1 MRWRVYLQLVKL
13 AARGWINNRAPSMG
27 AALAFYSA
35 FTLAPLL
42 IIIIGVA
49 GAIFGENAA
58 RGAIDTQLA
67 NVVGPAAGA
76 IKSLLIATQSKSR
89 GVLASIVGI
98 ATLLLGATTVMVEL
112 QTDLDRI
119 FGAPSR
125 ESGIRTLVRSRVSSL
140 LIVLGIGF
148 LFLASLAVTGVLTLS
163 TKRWGHYFPAFASML
178 YVVHFVV
185 SLALVTSLNAILYK
199 FLPNTQIAWRDVW
212 VGSVTTAL
220 LFQLGQIG
228 IGLYLTHSAVASAY
242 GAAGAMVV
250 LLLWLYYSAQIFLFG
265 AEFTRAYSLRSEAI
279 GMNCLSAS
287 GAAAAASRVE
297 PGASLQRQGG

>member
-1 MRWRVYLQLVKL
+1 VKL
-13 AARGWINNRAPSMG
+13 AARGWIKNRAPSMG

-42 IIIIGVA
+42 LIIISIA
-49 GAIFGENAA
+49 GAIFGEHAA
-58 RGAIDTQLA
+58 KGAIDTQLT
-67 NVVGPAAGA
+67 NVVGPTAAGA
-76 IKSLLIATQSKSR
+76 IKSLLVAAQNKSR
-89 GVLASIVGI
+89 GILPTIVGI
-98 ATLLLGATTVMVEL
+98 VTLLVGATTVLVEL
-112 QTDLDRI
+112 QSDLDRI

-125 ESGIRTLVRSRVSSL
+125 AGAGIRTLARSHAFSL
-140 LIVLGIGF
+140 LIVLGIGA
-148 LFLASLAVTGVLTLS
+148 LFLASLVVTSVLTMF
-163 TKRWGHYFPAFASML
+163 TKKWGHYFPAFASML

-185 SLALVTSLNAILYK
+185 SLALVSSLNAILYK
-199 FLPNTQIAWRDVW
+199 FLPNATIAWRDVW

-265 AEFTRAYSLRSEAI
+265 AEFTHAYAHEHAGTVDLFE
-279 GMNCLSAS
+279 S
-287 GAAAAASRVE
+287 GGDARPADGEVVT
-297 PGASLQRQGG
+297 